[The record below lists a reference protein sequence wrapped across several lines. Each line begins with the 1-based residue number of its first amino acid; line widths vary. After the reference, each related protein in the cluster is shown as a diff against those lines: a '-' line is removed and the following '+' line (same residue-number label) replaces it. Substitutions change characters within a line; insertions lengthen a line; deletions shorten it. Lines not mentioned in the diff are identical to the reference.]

1 MTYDRSFEDD
11 SKMMTDTESHIS
23 NDSIRH
29 EPYQLQA
36 ITSGRSSIGSRNTRD
51 SMKRI
56 KSNNSELSR
65 IITAIRDDHQQDHE
79 EFQQYRDD
87 VDLDRILDTQ
97 LDRTSRRTVDD
108 EENKIDQRES
118 YEKDASAEEEIED
131 GEYGEKEDID
141 EPPDGGYGWVAAFCA
156 MMAAFSTWGANAGY
170 GVFLNYYLSSDT
182 FPGGD
187 AYDYALI
194 GGIVVFLAQVLAPF
208 SALAYKI
215 LGFYTLCFIG
225 IFLQTCGYI
234 LASFATKLWQIY
246 LTQGVLVG
254 VSFLLIFIPPTLILP
269 RYFKKH
275 RAFAMG
281 IAVSG
286 AGLGGIVFSL
296 STNKLIQDTGDQRWA
311 LRMTGIVALT
321 LALIATILNKP
332 RNYSPLPYSTTL
344 KKRFIIDNFKLVFDI
359 KIFKTYPLVLVSLWF
374 LLCLLGYT
382 LMLFSMAAY
391 STLVGLSAHDAS
403 TVTALLNVGQVFGR
417 PSLGL
422 VADRVGRNNLSA
434 SVSLLISILLW
445 AFWINAT
452 TFPVISV
459 FSIIL
464 GFFIGI
470 GSLMCQSLAAD
481 IIQAQEKIP
490 AAWSIINIVIS
501 FFCLVAEVIALAI
514 RDENS
519 DRPFLNTQIFSGCCF
534 FAAFLLLLINREWL
548 VRRTLKNR
556 LLAAKSGISCLEKK
570 RSRYLNA
577 DDLQRDETESNNGIS
592 ELELLET
599 RITKYEKL
607 LGRSPMYVLIRM
619 LYPIRV

>member
-1 MTYDRSFEDD
+1 MPYDKSFEDD
-11 SKMMTDTESHIS
+11 PKMMTDTESHLS

-97 LDRTSRRTVDD
+97 LDRTSRRSVAD
-108 EENKIDQRES
+108 EENNIEQRES
-118 YEKDASAEEEIED
+118 YEKDASADEEE
-131 GEYGEKEDID
+131 GEHGDKEDID

-170 GVFLNYYLSSDT
+170 GVFLNYYLSTDT
-182 FPGGD
+182 FPGGG

-194 GGIVVFLAQVLAPF
+194 GGLVVFLAQVLAPF

-269 RYFKKH
+269 QYFKKY

-286 AGLGGIVFSL
+286 AGLGGIVFAL
-296 STNKLIQDTGDQRWA
+296 STSKLIQETGDQRWA
-311 LRMTGIVALT
+311 LRMTGFVTLT

-332 RNYSPLPYSTTL
+332 RNYNPMPYSTTL
-344 KKRFIIDNFKLVFDI
+344 KKKFIIDNFKLVFDI
-359 KIFKTYPLVLVSLWF
+359 KIFKSYPLVLVSLWF

-391 STLVGLSAHDAS
+391 SSLVGLSAHDDS

-417 PSLGL
+417 PTLGL
-422 VADRVGRNNLSA
+422 VADRVGRNNLAA

-459 FSIIL
+459 FAIIL

-481 IIQAQEKIP
+481 IIQAPEKIP
-490 AAWSIINIVIS
+490 AAWSIINIIVL

-514 RDENS
+514 RDESS

-534 FAAFLLLLINREWL
+534 FAAFLLLLIDREWL
-548 VRRTLKNR
+548 VRRTLYNR
-556 LLAAKSGISCLEKK
+556 LLAAKSGFSCLEKK
-570 RSRYLNA
+570 RHRYLNT
-577 DDLQRDETESNNGIS
+577 DDLQEDGAEINSS
-592 ELELLET
+592 KMELELLEA
-599 RITKYEKL
+599 RVTKYERL
-607 LGRSPMYVLIRM
+607 LRKSAVYFFIRM
-619 LYPIRV
+619 VYPIRV

>member
-1 MTYDRSFEDD
+1 MPYDRSFEDD
-11 SKMMTDTESHIS
+11 PKMMTDTESHIS

-29 EPYQLQA
+29 EPYELQA
-36 ITSGRSSIGSRNTRD
+36 ITSGRSSIGSRNTQD
-51 SMKRI
+51 SMNRI

-79 EFQQYRDD
+79 EFQRYRDD

-97 LDRTSRRTVDD
+97 LDRTSRRSVAD
-108 EENKIDQRES
+108 EENKIEQRDS
-118 YEKDASAEEEIED
+118 YEKDASADEEE
-131 GEYGEKEDID
+131 GETWDKEDID

-170 GVFLNYYLSSDT
+170 GVFLNYYLSSNT
-182 FPGGD
+182 FPGGG

-254 VSFLLIFIPPTLILP
+254 ISFLLIFIPPTLILP
-269 RYFKKH
+269 QYFKKY

-286 AGLGGIVFSL
+286 AGLGGIVFAL
-296 STNKLIQDTGDQRWA
+296 STSKLIQETGDQRWA
-311 LRMTGIVALT
+311 LRMTGFVTLT

-332 RNYSPLPYSTTL
+332 RNYNPMPYSITL
-344 KKRFIIDNFKLVFDI
+344 KKKFIIDNFKLIFDI
-359 KIFKTYPLVLVSLWF
+359 KIFKCYPLVLVSLWF

-422 VADRVGRNNLSA
+422 IADRVGRNNLAA
-434 SVSLLISILLW
+434 SISLLISILLW

-452 TFPVISV
+452 SFPAVSV
-459 FSIIL
+459 FAIIL

-481 IIQAQEKIP
+481 IIQAPEKIP
-490 AAWSIINIVIS
+490 AAWSIINIIVL

-514 RDENS
+514 RDESS

-534 FAAFLLLLINREWL
+534 FAAFLLLLIDREWL
-548 VRRTLKNR
+548 VRRTLNNR
-556 LLAAKSGISCLEKK
+556 LLAAQSGILCLEKK
-570 RSRYLNA
+570 RRRYLNT
-577 DDLQRDETESNNGIS
+577 DDLQQDDAENNNSIA
-592 ELELLET
+592 ELELLEE
-599 RITKYEKL
+599 RIRKYEKL
-607 LGRSPMYVLIRM
+607 LHKSAIYFFIRM

>member
-1 MTYDRSFEDD
+1 MPYDRSFEDD
-11 SKMMTDTESHIS
+11 PKMMTDTESHIS

-29 EPYQLQA
+29 EPYELQA
-36 ITSGRSSIGSRNTRD
+36 ITSGRSSIGSRSAQD
-51 SMKRI
+51 SINRI

-79 EFQQYRDD
+79 EFQRYRDD

-97 LDRTSRRTVDD
+97 LDRTSRRSVAD
-108 EENKIDQRES
+108 EENKIEQRDS
-118 YEKDASAEEEIED
+118 YEKDASADEEE
-131 GEYGEKEDID
+131 GETRDKEDID

-170 GVFLNYYLSSDT
+170 GVFLNYYLSSNT
-182 FPGGD
+182 FPGGG

-254 VSFLLIFIPPTLILP
+254 ISFLLIFIPPTLILP
-269 RYFKKH
+269 QYFKKY

-286 AGLGGIVFSL
+286 AGLGGIVFAL
-296 STNKLIQDTGDQRWA
+296 STSKLIQETGDQRWA
-311 LRMTGIVALT
+311 LRMTGFVTLT

-332 RNYSPLPYSTTL
+332 RNYNPMPYSITL
-344 KKRFIIDNFKLVFDI
+344 KKKFIIDNFKLIFDI
-359 KIFKTYPLVLVSLWF
+359 KIFKSYPLVLVSLWF

-422 VADRVGRNNLSA
+422 IADRVGRNNLAA
-434 SVSLLISILLW
+434 SISLLISILLW

-452 TFPVISV
+452 SFPAVSV
-459 FSIIL
+459 FAIIL

-481 IIQAQEKIP
+481 IIQAPEKIP
-490 AAWSIINIVIS
+490 AAWSIINIIVL

-514 RDENS
+514 RDESS

-534 FAAFLLLLINREWL
+534 FAAFLLLLIDREWL
-548 VRRTLKNR
+548 VRRTLNNR
-556 LLAAKSGISCLEKK
+556 LLAAQSGILCLEKK
-570 RSRYLNA
+570 RRRYLNT
-577 DDLQRDETESNNGIS
+577 DDLQQDEAENNNSIA
-592 ELELLET
+592 ELELLEE
-599 RITKYEKL
+599 RIMKYEKL
-607 LGRSPMYVLIRM
+607 LHKSAIYFFIRM